1 MTSHVTS
8 LLGRLLRTSAL
19 AGSIAT
25 FADAATADSIARI
38 EFSAEGRL
46 LFGASD
52 SFGVGVQPIM
62 LGPNA
67 PRHTADELEEDSGGG
82 GALGARVFFDGGWM
96 GGWFL
101 GVGVQYDRL
110 TGDGG
115 SDQATYLYSSQFAIQ
130 GVPGFYSA
138 LVDDFTTDIESSYT
152 AVDFEIGQEFGIGSG
167 QLALFGGLRVAW
179 LERDIDVLGNLYQTP
194 GYTAGFERKNH
205 FFGAGP
211 RIGASF
217 VQPLGAGFGLLAEA
231 SGAVLFGRVE
241 TDEVFTAYDG
251 PLNTAAPVTSRHR
264 DESQSVWSAE
274 AAAALTYSLAAS
286 LDLPVALAVGYRF
299 EGLFGAVDN
308 DNDFTPPNPAPAS
321 GGTHDSFMSHGPFV
335 RLTVSF

>member
-1 MTSHVTS
+1 MPSRTATTFA
-8 LLGRLLRTSAL
+8 RLWRTPAL
-19 AGSIAT
+19 AGSLA
-25 FADAATADSIARI
+25 ALAGAATADGIARV
-38 EFSAEGRL
+38 ELSAEGRL

-52 SFGVGVQPIM
+52 DFGVGVQPIM
-62 LGPNA
+62 LGPGA
-67 PRHTADELEEDSGGG
+67 TRYTADEVREDSGGG
-82 GALGARVFFDGGWM
+82 GALAARVFLP

-101 GVGVQYDRL
+101 GAGVQYDRL

-115 SDQATYLYSSQFAIQ
+115 SDQAAYLYSSQFPIQ

-152 AVDFEIGQEFGIGSG
+152 AVDFEVGQEFGLGSG

-194 GYTAGFERKNH
+194 GYTAGFERKNR

-321 GGTHDSFMSHGPFV
+321 GGTHDSFMTHGPFV